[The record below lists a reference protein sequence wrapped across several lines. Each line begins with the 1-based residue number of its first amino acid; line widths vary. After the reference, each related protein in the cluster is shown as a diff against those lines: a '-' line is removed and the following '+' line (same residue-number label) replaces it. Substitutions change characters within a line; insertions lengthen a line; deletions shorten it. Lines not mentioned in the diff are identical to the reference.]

1 MEQHPAN
8 SGGNT
13 WLSGLGVQ
21 GVGVSHSSALI
32 KDGNRLII
40 ASDTK
45 FTNKTAAES
54 VIRDTDMAKEMV
66 QYSLKNILEQAGNSM
81 MAQANQSNEMVLS
94 LLQ

>member
-1 MEQHPAN
+1 MRSE
-8 SGGNT
+8 
-13 WLSGLGVQ
+13 LGATQ
-21 GVGVSHSSALI
+21 
-32 KDGNRLII
+32 NRLEHSINI
-40 ASDTK
+40 NNITAE
-45 FTNKTAAES
+45 NETAAES